1 MNTLLTQNISKYRK
15 LRGFTQE
22 ELAQKLNISS
32 QAVSK
37 WETGQSS
44 PDTSLLP
51 DLAFALRTDVNSLMG
66 YVYNKKKITIYEDE
80 YRQEDYYWGLKP
92 SHMCYRVMELI
103 PPVKPLRLLDVGC
116 GEGKDSVF
124 FARNGYIVTAFDI
137 ADAGVE
143 KTKKLADLYNVN
155 VNVFKANILDF
166 RLETEFDVIF
176 SSGVFH
182 YISPELRD
190 DILKNYKNNTTVG
203 GIHAFNVFVKKP
215 FIPPPPEKEPTAQNW
230 KSGELF
236 THYTDW
242 QLQTVNEVI
251 FDCDSSGIPHKHCMD
266 IMIAEKMQ

>member
-1 MNTLLTQNISKYRK
+1 MNTMLMQNISKYRK

-22 ELAQKLNISS
+22 ELALKLNISS
-32 QAVSK
+32 QAISK
-37 WETGQSS
+37 WETGQSQ
-44 PDTSLLP
+44 PDISLLP
-51 DLAFALRTDVNSLMG
+51 DVAFALGTDINSLMG
-66 YVYNKKKITIYEDE
+66 YIYDKKKITIYEDE

-92 SHMCYRVMELI
+92 SHMCYRVMEII

-143 KTKKLADLYNVN
+143 KTKRLAEKYNVN
-155 VNVFKANILDF
+155 VNVFKANVLDF

-182 YISPELRD
+182 YINQELRSE
-190 DILKNYKNNTTVG
+190 ILNNYKNNTAVG
-203 GIHAFNVFVKKP
+203 GVHVFNVFVKKP
-215 FIPPPPEKEPTAQNW
+215 FIPPAPEKETTSQNW

-236 THYTDW
+236 TYYTDW
-242 QLQTVNEVI
+242 RLYAINEVI
-251 FDCDSSGIPHKHCMD
+251 FDCNSSGIPHKHCMD
-266 IMIAEKMQ
+266 IMMAEKVV